1 MHKSESKNG
10 TACAEVEGNTKIVEV
25 GSGREYGPDEA
36 KDMTL
41 PMVCSEKY
49 LENNFE
55 SINEIADMANSE
67 EDDVDSDEGEL
78 ENEVSSE
85 ERNVDEAAEGDP
97 GFAEFPNSEPE
108 PPSQGCA
115 IKVFDSMHQLGEE
128 ETIRPFSV
136 HEIKGSDESNEED
149 QQVFEKEKPVDN
161 KREENYRA
169 SEALPLKAAD
179 QNRIG
184 GNGNFSDGTCRLL
197 HRTQASAAAP
207 MLRSWANQLVLPVL
221 NQRPMP

>member
-36 KDMTL
+36 KDRTL

-49 LENNFE
+49 LENNSE
-55 SINEIADMANSE
+55 SINEIADRANSE

-78 ENEVSSE
+78 EDEVSSE
-85 ERNVDEAAEGDP
+85 ETNVDEAAEGDP
-97 GFAEFPNSEPE
+97 GFAEFPNSE
-108 PPSQGCA
+108 
-115 IKVFDSMHQLGEE
+115 
-128 ETIRPFSV
+128 T
-136 HEIKGSDESNEED
+136 KGSDESNKED
-149 QQVFEKEKPVDN
+149 QQVFEKEKPVHN
-161 KREENYRA
+161 KKEENYRA
-169 SEALPLKAAD
+169 SEALLLKAAD

-197 HRTQASAAAP
+197 DRTQASAVAP
-207 MLRSWANQLVLPVL
+207 MLRS
-221 NQRPMP
+221 